1 MHTREET
8 DSLGGIQ
15 VPADAYYGAQTKR
28 AGDNFPLSRL
38 RLPPEFIHSLAL
50 IKKSA
55 AAVNRELGLIP
66 EGPARAIIQA
76 AGEVMAGHF
85 DAHFIV
91 DVFQT
96 GSGTSTNMNMNE
108 VIATRANEIL
118 TGERTSKGEVHPNDH
133 VNRCQSSNDVIPS
146 TIHVAALEAI
156 RSRLLPALGNLRQSL
171 EKKAKRFADIEKIG
185 RTHLQDAV
193 VMTLGNE
200 FSGYAAQMEHA
211 TQRVEG
217 LQERLSRLAL
227 GGTAVGT
234 GLNAH
239 PEFAAK
245 VIALVSESTGIP
257 LSEAPNHFEAQG
269 TSDAA
274 VEASGTTKTVAVS
287 MAKIAN
293 DIRWLASGPR
303 CGLGEIHLPELQ
315 PGSSIMPGKVN
326 PVIPESVI
334 QVCAQV
340 IANDTAVTLG
350 GLGGYFELNTM
361 LPLIAHNLLQS
372 IELLSNAAGL
382 MADQCIRGISANQD
396 QCTANVKKSL
406 ALVTNLVP
414 HIGYDRAAAL
424 AQKAYENKRTIEA
437 VALEE
442 KIMEPAALREVL
454 YTGAGDR
461 KMC

>member
-1 MHTREET
+1 MRTREET

-28 AGDNFPLSRL
+28 AGENFPVSRL
-38 RLPPEFIHSLAL
+38 KLPPEFIHSLAL

-66 EGPARAIIQA
+66 QEPARAIIQA
-76 AGEVMAGHF
+76 AGEVMAGRF

-118 TGERTSKGEVHPNDH
+118 TGERTTRGAVHPNDH

-146 TIHVAALEAI
+146 TIHVAAMDAI
-156 RSRLLPALGNLRQSL
+156 GRRLLPALANLRQSL
-171 EKKAKRFADIEKIG
+171 EDKAISFADIEKIG

-211 TQRVEG
+211 IQRMEAP
-217 LQERLSRLAL
+217 QERLSKLAL

-257 LSEAPNHFEAQG
+257 FSEAPNHFEAQG
-269 TSDAA
+269 ASDAA
-274 VEASGTTKTVAVS
+274 VETSAAAKTIAVS
-287 MAKIAN
+287 LVKIAN
-293 DIRWLASGPR
+293 DVRWLASGPR

-334 QVCAQV
+334 QVGAQV

-350 GLGGYFELNTM
+350 GQGGCFELNTM

-372 IELLSNAAGL
+372 LELLSNAANL
-382 MADQCIRGISANQD
+382 LAQRCIRGISANRK
-396 QCTANVKKSL
+396 QCAANVKKSL
-406 ALVTNLVP
+406 ALATNLVP
-414 HIGYDRAAAL
+414 RLGYDRAAAL
-424 AQKAYENKRTIEA
+424 AKKAYETNRTIEEA
-437 VALEE
+437 ALEE
-442 KIMEPAALREVL
+442 KIMEPGALGQIL
-454 YTGAGDR
+454 YGGSGE
-461 KMC
+461 K